1 MKETIKKLCIIA
13 ITILMTM
20 VNILPNMT
28 VHAEELSNPD
38 RASIIKEAEKHL
50 GKPYVWGAVG
60 PDSFDCS
67 GFTQYVFKH
76 SIDFP
81 LQRTAEMQ
89 RQQLINSGKE
99 ISKSD
104 MSKWNPGDLMFF
116 GNHGEAEHVAIY
128 YGDGKV
134 IHAIGD
140 KVQINNY
147 NSLIDKDGVTYQ
159 IMTVIKTVGD
169 QGGFTILKQNEE
181 GKAMAGAIF
190 KVTLPDGSVRNVT
203 TNAYGKVIFNNI
215 KPGNYT
221 IQEVTSPSG
230 YLLDSTPRTI
240 TVKSGDKPAEHIYS
254 FVNKLPTGE
263 ITLTKYNDDKSAVIS
278 GTTYRVTGPKS
289 YDQTFVTDADGKI
302 TLKGLSLGTYTFV
315 EIQAASGYLLN
326 SEPITVKLSYKDQNT
341 AVITGTAEQT
351 NAEPTANIT
360 FKKVDKETSGNAQ
373 GDATLKGAVYQLFA
387 AEDIYNKAKTHKFY
401 SKGDVVA
408 TRNTDVNGNMDPVN
422 GLPLGSYQLKEK
434 SASEGYLIDPS
445 TYDIH
450 CDYEGQSV
458 EVVTRSQTSKEQVK
472 KQAFQI
478 LKVSTDE
485 SGEAVILPSAEF
497 TVKLKSEVTKVG
509 WDKAK
514 TYNVLTTD
522 NKGYAKSTELPYG
535 IYTVKETKVPDNVI
549 PVPDFEVKITED
561 SREPQVWRVFNDA
574 PFKALIKAVKVDAES
589 GKTILLPDTT
599 FKIKNIDTGEYVGQ
613 WVWFPIPHYVD
624 TFKTDKSGTVTT
636 PDSMGSGN
644 FQLEEIH
651 APNGYVVDHTPIK
664 FTVSSKTAYE
674 IAQDDVTPVITV
686 TKEDVSV
693 KGKINVTKI
702 GEQLTDIK
710 TAEDGTISFIYE
722 DKPVNG
728 AKFIIKA
735 AEDIL
740 SADNQGDVIFKKG
753 ETAATVTT
761 KDGKAQTVALP
772 LGKYTVEE
780 FIAGDGFVLNKE
792 IKNVE
797 LKYKDEE
804 TSIVFTD
811 TSYKNERQKV
821 EVTVIKK
828 DKESGQLLKGAVFG
842 LYAKEDIVGYD
853 GHILVKAGTLIEQ
866 SESDGEGKA
875 IFQSDLPLNLFE
887 IKEEKAP
894 IGYASTDAVIEVDAA
909 YQGQD
914 IEVIQLHALFE
925 NEITKTEISKKDAT
939 TSEELPGAHL
949 TLKEKDGPVFETWIS
964 GKEPHVIVGL
974 EPGKTYELYEVS
986 SPYGFAIAEKVEFTV
1001 ADTGEVQKVEMKDE
1015 LVMGKLKWTKT
1026 GEVFTHTDTMQT
1038 ELGKVETPVFTKQNI
1053 VNAEISIY
1061 AAQDIT
1067 LGNDITYYEKDELVE
1082 TLKSGAEAVESK
1094 ELPVGRYYYIESVT
1108 PDTFVQDTEKHYFE
1122 VEDNQAPEVQII
1134 ESELFNT
1141 RAKINLNLKKVM
1153 EEHPYYAD
1161 EYKDTYQN
1169 VVFGIYART
1178 DILTYTGE
1186 VGIEKDTLIA
1196 ACGIGE
1202 DGKLTNVPEL
1212 PIGEYYLKEI
1222 ATDENYVID
1231 DKEHDLAITY
1241 EGKDVEVIDIFDEDK
1256 PIINQLKR
1264 TDIIIS
1270 KIDKVTKEPLS
1281 DVEFTLYDKDMK
1293 EIMKAV
1299 SDKDGIARFNGIP
1312 NGLYYCKETKA
1323 RKGYELSDE
1332 VVKIELT
1339 GDSKDHQ
1346 YHVTMTNVL
1355 LPAAG
1360 EIVNTGDTTIN
1371 VAVLIGACIVSS
1383 IMILTT
1389 LKLRKKHGKKK

>member
-1 MKETIKKLCIIA
+1 
-13 ITILMTM
+13 
-20 VNILPNMT
+20 
-28 VHAEELSNPD
+28 
-38 RASIIKEAEKHL
+38 
-50 GKPYVWGAVG
+50 
-60 PDSFDCS
+60 
-67 GFTQYVFKH
+67 
-76 SIDFP
+76 
-81 LQRTAEMQ
+81 
-89 RQQLINSGKE
+89 
-99 ISKSD
+99 
-104 MSKWNPGDLMFF
+104 MFF

-128 YGDGKV
+128 YGNGKV

-147 NSLIDKDGVTYQ
+147 NSLIDKDGATYQ
-159 IMTVIKTVGD
+159 IMTVIKTVED
-169 QGGFTILKQNEE
+169 QGGFTILKQDEA
-181 GKAMAGAIF
+181 GKSLAGAKF
-190 KVTLPDGSVRNVT
+190 KITLPDGSVRNVT
-203 TNAYGKVIFNNI
+203 TNNSGKVLFDNI
-215 KPGNYT
+215 KAGKYT
-221 IQEVTSPSG
+221 IQEVSSPNG

-240 TVKSGDKPAEHIYS
+240 TVKAGDKPSEHVYS
-254 FVNKLPTGE
+254 FVNKQPTGE
-263 ITLTKYNDDKSAVIS
+263 ITLTKYNDDKSAAIA
-278 GTTYRVTGPKS
+278 GTSYRVTGPNS
-289 YDQTFVTDADGKI
+289 YNQTFVTDTNGKI

-326 SEPITVKLSYKDQNT
+326 SEPITVTLTYKDQNT

-360 FKKVDKETSGNAQ
+360 FKKVDKETSGTAQ
-373 GDATLKGAVYQLFA
+373 GDATLKGAVYQLTA

-408 TRNTDVNGNMDPVN
+408 TRNTDTNGHMEPVN
-422 GLPLGSYQLKEK
+422 GLPLGFYQLKEK
-434 SASEGYLIDPS
+434 TASEGYLIDPV

-478 LKVSTDE
+478 LKISTDE

-497 TVKLKSEVTKVG
+497 TVKLKSEVAKVG

-522 NKGYAKSTELPYG
+522 NKGYVKSIELPYG
-535 IYTVKETKVPDNVI
+535 TYTVKETKVPDNVI

-574 PFKALIKAVKVDAES
+574 PFKALIKAVKVDAET
-589 GKTILLPDTT
+589 GKTVLLPDTT
-599 FKIKNIDTGEYVGQ
+599 FKIKNLDTGDYVGH

-624 TFKTDKSGTVTT
+624 TFTTDKSGTVTT
-636 PDSMGSGN
+636 PDSMGSGD

-674 IAQDDVTPVITV
+674 IAQDGVTPVITV
-686 TKEDVSV
+686 TKKDVSV

-702 GEQLTDIK
+702 GEQLVDIE
-710 TAEDGTISFIYE
+710 TAEDGTISFVYE

-753 ETAATVTT
+753 TIAAEVTT
-761 KDGKAQTVALP
+761 KDGKAQTVELP

-780 FIAGDGFVLNKE
+780 SVAGDNFVLNKE
-792 IKNVE
+792 IKTVE

-804 TSIVFTD
+804 TAVVFTS

-821 EVTVIKK
+821 EVSTIKK
-828 DKESGQLLKGAVFG
+828 DKDNGQLLQGAVFG
-842 LYAKEDIVGYD
+842 LYAKEDIHGYD
-853 GHILVKAGTLIEQ
+853 GNVLVKEGTLIEQ
-866 SESDGEGKA
+866 VTTDSEGKA
-875 IFQSDLPLNLFE
+875 VFNSDLPLNLFE
-887 IKEEKAP
+887 IRENKAP
-894 IGYASTDAVIEVDAA
+894 IGYASTDQVIELDAS

-914 IEVIQLHALFE
+914 IEVIKLSAMFE

-949 TLKEKDGPVFETWIS
+949 TLKEKDGPIFETWIS
-964 GKEPHVIVGL
+964 GNEPHIVVGL

-986 SPYGFAIAEKVEFTV
+986 SPYGFAIAQKVEFTV
-1001 ADTGEVQKVEMKDE
+1001 SNTGDVQKVELKDE
-1015 LVMGKLKWTKT
+1015 LVMGKLRWTKT
-1026 GEVFTHTDTMQT
+1026 GEVFTHTDTLQT

-1061 AAQDIT
+1061 AAEDIT
-1067 LGNDITYYEKDELVE
+1067 LGNDITYYEKDELIE

-1094 ELPVGRYYYIESVT
+1094 ELPVGKYYYIESET
-1108 PDTFVQDTEKHYFE
+1108 PDTFIQDTEKHYFE
-1122 VEDNQAPEVQII
+1122 VEDNQSPEVQTI

-1141 RAKINLNLKKVM
+1141 RAKVNLNLTKIM

-1161 EYKDTYQN
+1161 EYKDTYKN
-1169 VVFGIYART
+1169 VVFGIYARS
-1178 DILTYTGE
+1178 DVLTYTGE
-1186 VGIEKDTLIA
+1186 TGIEKDTLIA
-1196 ACGIGE
+1196 TCGIDESGN
-1202 DGKLTNVPEL
+1202 LTNVPDL
-1212 PIGEYYLKEI
+1212 PIGEFYLKEI
-1222 ATDENYVID
+1222 ETDRNYVID
-1231 DKEHDLAITY
+1231 DTEHDFAVTY
-1241 EGKDVEVIDIFDEDK
+1241 EGKDVKEINLFDEEK
-1256 PIINQLKR
+1256 PVVNELKR

-1270 KIDKVTKEPLS
+1270 KIDKITKEPLS
-1281 DVEFTLYDKDMK
+1281 DVEFTLYDKNMK
-1293 EIMKAV
+1293 EILKAV
-1299 SDKDGIARFNGIP
+1299 SDEDGIARFKDMP
-1312 NGLYYCKETKA
+1312 NGVYYCVETKA

-1332 VVKIELT
+1332 VIKIELT

-1346 YHVTMTNVL
+1346 YHVTMTNIL
-1355 LPAAG
+1355 LPASG
-1360 EIVNTGDTTIN
+1360 ESVKTGDTTNI
-1371 VAVLIGACIVSS
+1371 AVLVGAFIISS
-1383 IMILTT
+1383 VMILTT
-1389 LKLRKKHGKKK
+1389 MKLRRKNGKKK

>member
-20 VNILPNMT
+20 VNLLPNIA
-28 VHAEELSNPD
+28 VHAEELSNPE

-67 GFTQYVFKH
+67 GYTQYVFKQ
-76 SIDFP
+76 SINFP
-81 LQRTAEMQ
+81 LQRTAENQ
-89 RQQLINSGKE
+89 RQQLISSGKE
-99 ISKSD
+99 ISKND

-128 YGDGKV
+128 YGNGKV

-159 IMTVIKTVGD
+159 IMTVIKTVEDFGA
-169 QGGFTILKQNEE
+169 FTILKQDEN
-181 GKAMAGAIF
+181 GNALAGAIF
-190 KVTLPDGSVRNVT
+190 KIT
-203 TNAYGKVIFNNI
+203 TPSGTVMTRTTPSNGKIVLQNI
-215 KPGNYT
+215 IGGKYV
-221 IQEVTSPSG
+221 IQEVTSPTG

-240 TVKSGDKPAEHIYS
+240 TVKAGDKPAEHVYS
-254 FVNKLPTGE
+254 FVNKQPTGE
-263 ITLTKYNDDKSAVIS
+263 ITLTKYNDDKSAAIA
-278 GTTYRVTGPKS
+278 GTTYRVTGPNS
-289 YDQTFVTDADGKI
+289 YNQTFVTDTNGKI

-326 SEPITVKLSYKDQNT
+326 SEPITVTLTYKDQNT
-341 AVITGTAEQT
+341 AVISGTAEQT
-351 NAEPTANIT
+351 NTEPTANIT
-360 FKKVDKETSGNAQ
+360 FKKVDKETSGTAQ
-373 GDATLKGAVYQLFA
+373 GDATLKGAVYQLTA
-387 AEDIYNKAKTHKFY
+387 AEDIYNKAKTRKFY

-408 TRNTDVNGNMDPVN
+408 TRNTDANGNMEPVN
-422 GLPLGSYQLKEK
+422 GLPLGFYQLKEK
-434 SASEGYLIDPS
+434 TASEGYLIDPS

-485 SGEAVILPSAEF
+485 SGEAVILPSAQF
-497 TVKLKSEVTKVG
+497 TVKLKSEVAKVG

-522 NKGYAKSTELPYG
+522 NKGYAKSIELPYG
-535 IYTVKETKVPDNVI
+535 TYTVKETKVPDNVI

-574 PFKALIKAVKVDAES
+574 PFKALIKAVKVDAET
-589 GKTILLPDTT
+589 GKTVLLPDTT
-599 FKIKNIDTGEYVGQ
+599 FKIKNLDTGKYVGQ

-624 TFKTDKSGTVTT
+624 TFTTDKSGTVTT
-636 PDSMGSGN
+636 PDSMESGN

-674 IAQDDVTPVITV
+674 IAQDGVTPVITV
-686 TKEDVSV
+686 TKKDVSV

-702 GEQLTDIK
+702 GEQLVDIE
-710 TAEDGTISFIYE
+710 TAEDGTISFVYE

-753 ETAATVTT
+753 TIAAEVTT
-761 KDGKAQTVALP
+761 KDGKAQTVELP
-772 LGKYTVEE
+772 LGKYTVDESV
-780 FIAGDGFVLNKE
+780 AGDNFVLNKE
-792 IKNVE
+792 IKTVE

-804 TSIVFTD
+804 TAVVFTS

-821 EVTVIKK
+821 EVSAIKK
-828 DKESGQLLKGAVFG
+828 DKDNGQLLQGAVFG
-842 LYAKEDIVGYD
+842 LYAKEDIYD
-853 GHILVKAGTLIEQ
+853 YEGNVLVKEGTLIEQ
-866 SESDGEGKA
+866 VTTDSEGKA
-875 IFQSDLPLNLFE
+875 VFNSDLLLNLFE
-887 IKEEKAP
+887 IRENKAP
-894 IGYASTDAVIEVDAA
+894 IGYASTDQVIELDAS
-909 YQGQD
+909 YQGQN
-914 IEVIQLHALFE
+914 IEVIKLSAMFE

-949 TLKEKDGPVFETWIS
+949 TLKEKDGPIFETWIS
-964 GKEPHVIVGL
+964 GNEPHIVVGL

-986 SPYGFAIAEKVEFTV
+986 SPYGFAIVQKVEFTV
-1001 ADTGEVQKVEMKDE
+1001 SDTGDVQKVELKDE
-1015 LVMGKLKWTKT
+1015 LVMGKLRWTKT
-1026 GEVFTHTDTMQT
+1026 GEVFTHTDTLQT

-1061 AAQDIT
+1061 AAEDIT
-1067 LGNDITYYEKDELVE
+1067 LGNDITYYEKDELIE

-1108 PDTFVQDTEKHYFE
+1108 PDTFIQDTEKHYFE
-1122 VEDNQAPEVQII
+1122 VEDNQSPEVQII

-1141 RAKINLNLKKVM
+1141 RAKVNLNLTKVM
-1153 EEHPYYAD
+1153 EEHPYYAE
-1161 EYKDTYQN
+1161 EYKDTYKN
-1169 VVFGIYART
+1169 VVFGIYARS
-1178 DILTYTGE
+1178 DVLTYTGE
-1186 VGIEKDTLIA
+1186 IGIEKDTLIA
-1196 ACGIGE
+1196 ACGIDE
-1202 DGKLTNVPEL
+1202 SGKLTNVPDL
-1212 PIGEYYLKEI
+1212 PIGEFYLKEI
-1222 ATDENYVID
+1222 ATDRNYVID
-1231 DKEHDLAITY
+1231 DTEHDFAVTY
-1241 EGKDVEVIDIFDEDK
+1241 EGKDVKEINLFDEEK
-1256 PIINQLKR
+1256 PVVNELKR

-1270 KIDKVTKEPLS
+1270 KIDKITKEPLS
-1281 DVEFTLYDKDMK
+1281 DVEFTLYDKNMK
-1293 EIMKAV
+1293 EILKAV
-1299 SDKDGIARFNGIP
+1299 SDEDGIARFKDMP
-1312 NGLYYCKETKA
+1312 NGVYYCMETKA

-1332 VVKIELT
+1332 VIKIELT

-1346 YHVTMTNVL
+1346 YHVTMTNIL
-1355 LPAAG
+1355 LPASG
-1360 EIVNTGDTTIN
+1360 ESVKTGDTTNI
-1371 VAVLIGACIVSS
+1371 AVLVGAFIISS
-1383 IMILTT
+1383 VMILTT
-1389 LKLRKKHGKKK
+1389 MKLRRKNGKKK

>member
-20 VNILPNMT
+20 VNLLPNIA
-28 VHAEELSNPD
+28 VHAEELSNPE

-67 GFTQYVFKH
+67 GYTQYVFKQ
-76 SIDFP
+76 SINFP
-81 LQRTAEMQ
+81 LQRTAENQ
-89 RQQLINSGKE
+89 RQQLISSGKE
-99 ISKSD
+99 ISKND

-128 YGDGKV
+128 YGNGKV

-159 IMTVIKTVGD
+159 IMTVIKTVEDFGA
-169 QGGFTILKQNEE
+169 FTILKQDEN
-181 GKAMAGAIF
+181 GNALAGAIF
-190 KVTLPDGSVRNVT
+190 KIT
-203 TNAYGKVIFNNI
+203 TPSGTVMTRTTPSNGKIVLQNI
-215 KPGNYT
+215 IGGKYV
-221 IQEVTSPSG
+221 IQEVTSPNG

-240 TVKSGDKPAEHIYS
+240 TVKAGDKPAEHVYS
-254 FVNKLPTGE
+254 FVNKQPTGE
-263 ITLTKYNDDKSAVIS
+263 ITLTKYNDDKSAAIA
-278 GTTYRVTGPKS
+278 GTTYRVTGPNS
-289 YDQTFVTDADGKI
+289 YNQTFVTDTNGKI

-326 SEPITVKLSYKDQNT
+326 SEPITVTLTYKDQNT
-341 AVITGTAEQT
+341 AVISGTAEQT
-351 NAEPTANIT
+351 NTEPTANIT
-360 FKKVDKETSGNAQ
+360 FKKVDKETSGTAQ
-373 GDATLKGAVYQLFA
+373 GDATLKGAVYQLTA
-387 AEDIYNKAKTHKFY
+387 AEDIYNKAKTRKFY

-408 TRNTDVNGNMDPVN
+408 TRNTDANGNMEPVN
-422 GLPLGSYQLKEK
+422 GLPLGFYQLKEK
-434 SASEGYLIDPS
+434 TASEGYLIDPS

-485 SGEAVILPSAEF
+485 SGEAVILPSAQF
-497 TVKLKSEVTKVG
+497 TVKLKSEVAKVG

-522 NKGYAKSTELPYG
+522 NKGYAKSIELPYG
-535 IYTVKETKVPDNVI
+535 TYTVKETKVPDNVI

-574 PFKALIKAVKVDAES
+574 PFKALIKAVKVDAET
-589 GKTILLPDTT
+589 GKTVLLPDTT
-599 FKIKNIDTGEYVGQ
+599 FKIKNLDTGEYVGQ

-624 TFKTDKSGTVTT
+624 TFTTDKSGTVTT

-674 IAQDDVTPVITV
+674 IAQDGVTPVITV
-686 TKEDVSV
+686 TKKDVSV

-702 GEQLTDIK
+702 GEQLVDVK
-710 TAEDGTISFIYE
+710 TAENETISFVYE

-740 SADNQGDVIFKKG
+740 SADNQGNIIYKKG
-753 ETAATVTT
+753 SVAAEVTT
-761 KDGKAQTVALP
+761 KDGKAQTVELP
-772 LGKYTVEE
+772 LGKYTIEE
-780 FIAGDGFVLNKE
+780 SVAGDNFVLNKE
-792 IKNVE
+792 IKTIE

-804 TSIVFTD
+804 TAVVFTS

-821 EVTVIKK
+821 EVSAIKK
-828 DKESGQLLKGAVFG
+828 DKDNGQLLQGAVFG
-842 LYAKEDIVGYD
+842 LYAKEDIHGYD
-853 GHILVKAGTLIEQ
+853 GNVLVKEGTLIEQ
-866 SESDGEGKA
+866 VTTDSEGKA
-875 IFQSDLPLNLFE
+875 VFNSDLPLNLFE
-887 IKEEKAP
+887 IRENKAP
-894 IGYASTDAVIEVDAA
+894 IGYASTDQVIELNAA

-914 IEVIQLHALFE
+914 IEVIKLSAMIE

-949 TLKEKDGPVFETWIS
+949 TLKEKDGPIFETWIS
-964 GKEPHVIVGL
+964 GNEPHIVVGL
-974 EPGKTYELYEVS
+974 EHGKTYELYEVS
-986 SPYGFAIAEKVEFTV
+986 SPYGFAIAQKVEFTV
-1001 ADTGEVQKVEMKDE
+1001 SDTGNVQKVEMKDE

-1026 GEVFTHTDTMQT
+1026 GEVFTHTDTLQT

-1061 AAQDIT
+1061 AAEDIT

-1082 TLKSGAEAVESK
+1082 TLKSVAEAVESK
-1094 ELPVGRYYYIESVT
+1094 ELPVGKYYYVESET
-1108 PDTFVQDTEKHYFE
+1108 PDTFIQDTEKHYFE
-1122 VEDNQAPEVQII
+1122 VEDNQSPEVQTI

-1141 RAKINLNLKKVM
+1141 RAKVNLNLTKVM
-1153 EEHPYYAD
+1153 EEHPYYAE
-1161 EYKDTYQN
+1161 EYKDTYKN
-1169 VVFGIYART
+1169 VVFGIYARS
-1178 DILTYTGE
+1178 DVLTYTSE
-1186 VGIEKDTLIA
+1186 TGIEKDTLIA
-1196 ACGIGE
+1196 TCGIDE
-1202 DGKLTNVPEL
+1202 SGKLTNVPEL

-1222 ATDENYVID
+1222 ATDRNYVID
-1231 DKEHDLAITY
+1231 DTEHDFAVTY
-1241 EGKDVEVIDIFDEDK
+1241 QGKDVKEIKLFDENK
-1256 PIINQLKR
+1256 TVINELKR

-1270 KIDKVTKEPLS
+1270 KIDKITKEPLS
-1281 DVEFTLYDKDMK
+1281 EVEFTLYDKNMK
-1293 EIMKAV
+1293 EILKAV
-1299 SDKDGIARFNGIP
+1299 SDEDGIARFKDMP
-1312 NGLYYCKETKA
+1312 NGVYYCMETKA

-1332 VVKIELT
+1332 VIKIELT

-1346 YHVTMTNVL
+1346 YHVTMTNIL
-1355 LPAAG
+1355 LPASG
-1360 EIVNTGDTTIN
+1360 ESVKTGDTTNI
-1371 VAVLIGACIVSS
+1371 AVLVGAFIISS
-1383 IMILTT
+1383 VMILTT
-1389 LKLRKKHGKKK
+1389 MKLRRKNGKKK

>member
-1 MKETIKKLCIIA
+1 MKETIRKICIIA

-20 VNILPNMT
+20 VNLLPNMA
-28 VHAEELSNPD
+28 VHAEELSNPE
-38 RASIIKEAEKHL
+38 RISIIKEAEKHI

-67 GFTQYVFKH
+67 GYTQYVFKH
-76 SIDFP
+76 SIDYP
-81 LQRTAEMQ
+81 LQRTAEQQ

-104 MSKWNPGDLMFF
+104 MSKWNAGDLMFF

-128 YGDGKV
+128 YGNGKV

-147 NSLIDKDGVTYQ
+147 NSLIDKDGATYQ
-159 IMTVIKTVGD
+159 IMTVIKTVED
-169 QGGFTILKQNEE
+169 QGGFTILKQDEA
-181 GKAMAGAIF
+181 GKSLAGAKF
-190 KVTLPDGSVRNVT
+190 KITLPDGSVRNVT
-203 TNAYGKVIFNNI
+203 TNNLGKVLFDNI
-215 KPGNYT
+215 KAGKYT
-221 IQEVTSPSG
+221 IQEVSSPNG

-240 TVKSGDKPAEHIYS
+240 TVKAGDKPSEHVYS
-254 FVNKLPTGE
+254 FVNKQPTGE
-263 ITLTKYNDDKSAVIS
+263 ITLTKYNDDKSAAIA
-278 GTTYRVTGPKS
+278 GTSYRVTGPNS
-289 YDQTFVTDADGKI
+289 YNQTFVTDTNGKI

-326 SEPITVKLSYKDQNT
+326 SEPITVTLTYKDQNT

-360 FKKVDKETSGNAQ
+360 FKKVDKETSGTAQ
-373 GDATLKGAVYQLFA
+373 GDATLKGAVYQLTA

-408 TRNTDVNGNMDPVN
+408 TRNTDANGNMASVN
-422 GLPLGSYQLKEK
+422 GLPLGFYQLKEK
-434 SASEGYLIDPS
+434 TASEGYLIDPS

-478 LKVSTDE
+478 LKISTDE
-485 SGEAVILPSAEF
+485 SGEAVILPSAQF
-497 TVKLKSEVTKVG
+497 TVKLKSEVAKVG

-522 NKGYAKSTELPYG
+522 NKGYAKSIELPYG
-535 IYTVKETKVPDNVI
+535 TYTVKETKVPDNVI

-574 PFKALIKAVKVDAES
+574 PFKALIKAVKVDAET
-589 GKTILLPDTT
+589 GKTVLLPDTT
-599 FKIKNIDTGEYVGQ
+599 FKIKNLDTGEYVGQ

-624 TFKTDKSGTVTT
+624 TFTTDKSGTVTT

-674 IAQDDVTPVITV
+674 IAQDGVTPVITV
-686 TKEDVSV
+686 TKKDVSV

-702 GEQLTDIK
+702 GEQLVDIE
-710 TAEDGTISFIYE
+710 TAEDGTISFVYE

-753 ETAATVTT
+753 TIAAEVTT
-761 KDGKAQTVALP
+761 KDGKAQTVELP

-780 FIAGDGFVLNKE
+780 SIAGDNFVLNKE
-792 IKNVE
+792 IKTVE

-804 TSIVFTD
+804 TAVVFTS
-811 TSYKNERQKV
+811 TSYKNVRQKV
-821 EVTVIKK
+821 EISAIKK
-828 DKESGQLLKGAVFG
+828 DKDNGQLLQGAVFG
-842 LYAKEDIVGYD
+842 LYAKEDIHGYD
-853 GHILVKAGTLIEQ
+853 GSVLVKEGTLIEQ
-866 SESDGEGKA
+866 VTTDSEGKA
-875 IFQSDLPLNLFE
+875 VFNSDLPLNLFE
-887 IKEEKAP
+887 IRENKAP
-894 IGYASTDAVIEVDAA
+894 IGYASIDQVIELDAS

-914 IEVIQLHALFE
+914 IEVIKLSAMFE

-949 TLKEKDGPVFETWIS
+949 TLKEKDGPIFETWIS
-964 GKEPHVIVGL
+964 GNEPHIVVGL

-986 SPYGFAIAEKVEFTV
+986 SPYGFAIAQKVEFTV
-1001 ADTGEVQKVEMKDE
+1001 SDTGDVQKIEMKDE
-1015 LVMGKLKWTKT
+1015 LVMGKLKWIKT
-1026 GEVFTHTDTMQT
+1026 GEVFTHTDTLQT

-1061 AAQDIT
+1061 AAEDIT
-1067 LGNDITYYEKDELVE
+1067 LGNDITYYEKDELIE

-1108 PDTFVQDTEKHYFE
+1108 PDTFIQDTEKHYFE
-1122 VEDNQAPEVQII
+1122 VEDNQSPEVQII

-1141 RAKINLNLKKVM
+1141 RAKVNLNLTKVM
-1153 EEHPYYAD
+1153 EEHLYYAE
-1161 EYKDTYQN
+1161 EYKDTYKN
-1169 VVFGIYART
+1169 VVFGIYARS
-1178 DILTYTGE
+1178 DVLTYTGE
-1186 VGIEKDTLIA
+1186 TGIEKDTLIA
-1196 ACGIGE
+1196 TCGIDE
-1202 DGKLTNVPEL
+1202 SGKLTNVPDM
-1212 PIGEYYLKEI
+1212 PIGEFYLKEI
-1222 ATDENYVID
+1222 ATDRNYVID
-1231 DKEHDLAITY
+1231 DTEHDFAVTY
-1241 EGKDVEVIDIFDEDK
+1241 QGKDVKEIKLFDEDK
-1256 PIINQLKR
+1256 TVINELKR

-1270 KIDKVTKEPLS
+1270 KIDKITKEPLS
-1281 DVEFTLYDKDMK
+1281 EVEFTLYDKNMK
-1293 EIMKAV
+1293 EILKAV
-1299 SDKDGIARFNGIP
+1299 SDEDGIARFKDMP
-1312 NGLYYCKETKA
+1312 NGVYYCKETKA

-1332 VVKIELT
+1332 VIKIELT

-1346 YHVTMTNVL
+1346 YHVTMTNIL
-1355 LPAAG
+1355 LPASG
-1360 EIVNTGDTTIN
+1360 ESVKTGDTTNI
-1371 VAVLIGACIVSS
+1371 AVLVGAFIISS
-1383 IMILTT
+1383 VMILTT
-1389 LKLRKKHGKKK
+1389 MKLRRKNGKKK

>member
-13 ITILMTM
+13 ITILMTL
-20 VNILPNMT
+20 VNLLPNMA
-28 VHAEELSNPD
+28 VHAEELSNPE

-67 GFTQYVFKH
+67 GYTQYVFKQ
-76 SIDFP
+76 SINFP
-81 LQRTAEMQ
+81 LQRTAENQ
-89 RQQLINSGKE
+89 RQQLISSGKE
-99 ISKSD
+99 ISKND

-128 YGDGKV
+128 YGNGKV

-159 IMTVIKTVGD
+159 IMTVIKTVEDFGA
-169 QGGFTILKQNEE
+169 FTILKQDEN
-181 GKAMAGAIF
+181 GNALAGAIF
-190 KVTLPDGSVRNVT
+190 KIT
-203 TNAYGKVIFNNI
+203 TPSGTVMTRTTPSNGKIVLQNI
-215 KPGNYT
+215 IGGKYV
-221 IQEVTSPSG
+221 IQEVTSPNG
-230 YLLDSTPRTI
+230 YLLDNTPRTI
-240 TVKSGDKPAEHIYS
+240 TVKAGDKPAEHVYS
-254 FVNKLPTGE
+254 FVNKQPTGE
-263 ITLTKYNDDKSAVIS
+263 ITLTKYNDDKSAAIA
-278 GTTYRVTGPKS
+278 GTTYRVTGPNS
-289 YDQTFVTDADGKI
+289 YNQTFVTDANGKI
-302 TLKGLSLGTYTFV
+302 TLKGLSLGNYTFV

-326 SEPITVKLSYKDQNT
+326 SEPITVTLTYKDQNT

-351 NAEPTANIT
+351 NTEPTANIT
-360 FKKVDKETSGNAQ
+360 FKKVDKETSGTAQ
-373 GDATLKGAVYQLFA
+373 GDATLKGAVYQLTA

-408 TRNTDVNGNMDPVN
+408 TRNTDANGNMASVN
-422 GLPLGSYQLKEK
+422 GLPLGFYQLKEK
-434 SASEGYLIDPS
+434 TASEGYLIDPS

-458 EVVTRSQTSKEQVK
+458 EVITRSQTSKEQVK

-478 LKVSTDE
+478 LKISTDE
-485 SGEAVILPSAEF
+485 SGEAVILPSAQF
-497 TVKLKSEVTKVG
+497 TVKLKSEVAKVG

-522 NKGYAKSTELPYG
+522 NKGYAKSIELPYG
-535 IYTVKETKVPDNVI
+535 TYTVKETKVPDNVI

-574 PFKALIKAVKVDAES
+574 PFKALIKAVKVDAET
-589 GKTILLPDTT
+589 GKTVLLPDTT
-599 FKIKNIDTGEYVGQ
+599 FKIKNLDTGEYVGQ

-624 TFKTDKSGTVTT
+624 TFTTDKSGTVTT

-674 IAQDDVTPVITV
+674 IAQDGVTPVITV
-686 TKEDVSV
+686 TKKDVSV

-702 GEQLTDIK
+702 GEQLVDIK
-710 TAEDGTISFIYE
+710 TAEDGTISFVYE

-753 ETAATVTT
+753 TIAAEVTT
-761 KDGKAQTVALP
+761 KDGKAQTVELP

-780 FIAGDGFVLNKE
+780 SVAGDNFVLNKE
-792 IKNVE
+792 IKTVE

-804 TSIVFTD
+804 TAVVFTN
-811 TSYKNERQKV
+811 TSYKNERQKI
-821 EVTVIKK
+821 EVSAIKK
-828 DKESGQLLKGAVFG
+828 DKDNGQLLQGAVFG
-842 LYAKEDIVGYD
+842 LYAKEAILGYE
-853 GHILVKAGTLIEQ
+853 GNVLVKEGTLIEQ
-866 SESDGEGKA
+866 VTTDSEGKA
-875 IFQSDLPLNLFE
+875 VFNSDLPLNLFE
-887 IKEEKAP
+887 IRENKAP
-894 IGYASTDAVIEVDAA
+894 IGYASTDQVIELDAA

-914 IEVIQLHALFE
+914 IEVIKLSAMFE

-949 TLKEKDGPVFETWIS
+949 TLKEKNGPFFETWIS
-964 GKEPHVIVGL
+964 GNEPHIIVGL

-986 SPYGFAIAEKVEFTV
+986 SPYGFAIAQKVEFTV
-1001 ADTGEVQKVEMKDE
+1001 SNTGDVQKVELKDE
-1015 LVMGKLKWTKT
+1015 LVMGKLRWTKT
-1026 GEVFTHTDTMQT
+1026 GEVFTHTDTLQT

-1061 AAQDIT
+1061 AAEDIT
-1067 LGNDITYYEKDELVE
+1067 LGNDITYYEKDELIE
-1082 TLKSGAEAVESK
+1082 TLKSGSEAVESK
-1094 ELPVGRYYYIESVT
+1094 ELPVGKYYYVESET

-1122 VEDNQAPEVQII
+1122 VEDNQSPEVQII

-1141 RAKINLNLKKVM
+1141 RAKVNLNLTKVM
-1153 EEHPYYAD
+1153 EEHPYYAE
-1161 EYKDTYQN
+1161 EYKDTYKS
-1169 VVFGIYART
+1169 VVFGIYARS
-1178 DILTYTGE
+1178 DVLTYTGE
-1186 VGIEKDTLIA
+1186 IGIEEDTLIA
-1196 ACGIGE
+1196 TCGIDE
-1202 DGKLTNVPEL
+1202 SGKLTNVPDL
-1212 PIGEYYLKEI
+1212 PIGEFYLKEI
-1222 ATDENYVID
+1222 ETDRNYVID
-1231 DKEHDLAITY
+1231 HTEHDFAVTY
-1241 EGKDVEVIDIFDEDK
+1241 EGKDVKEINLFDEEK
-1256 PIINQLKR
+1256 PVVNELKR

-1270 KIDKVTKEPLS
+1270 KIDKITKEPLS
-1281 DVEFTLYDKDMK
+1281 DVEFTLYDKNMK
-1293 EIMKAV
+1293 EILKAV
-1299 SDKDGIARFNGIP
+1299 SDEDGIARFKDMP
-1312 NGLYYCKETKA
+1312 NGVYYCKETKA

-1332 VVKIELT
+1332 IIKIELT
-1339 GDSKDHQ
+1339 GDSKDNQ

-1355 LPAAG
+1355 LPASG
-1360 EIVNTGDTTIN
+1360 ESINTGDTTNI
-1371 VAVLIGACIVSS
+1371 AVLVGTLIISS
-1383 IMILTT
+1383 VMVLTT
-1389 LKLRKKHGKKK
+1389 IKLRRRNGKKK